1 MVARTILATL
11 DGSAPYQRVQVALVQ
26 RRDGRLAIDL
36 CEQHYADGIGW
47 FDQRSLAL
55 DSRQLGQ
62 LAGVLALNPAAVQAL
77 AEPPAVLPFPGP
89 ADANTRRQAAG
100 GL

>member
-26 RRDGRLAIDL
+26 RRDGRLAVDL

-47 FDQRSLAL
+47 FDQRSMAL
-55 DSRQLGQ
+55 DPRQLRQ
-62 LAGVLALNPAAVQAL
+62 LAAALALNPAALQAL
-77 AEPPAVLPFPGP
+77 NEPSATIPFPGP
-89 ADANTRRQAAG
+89 ATPATRQQAAG